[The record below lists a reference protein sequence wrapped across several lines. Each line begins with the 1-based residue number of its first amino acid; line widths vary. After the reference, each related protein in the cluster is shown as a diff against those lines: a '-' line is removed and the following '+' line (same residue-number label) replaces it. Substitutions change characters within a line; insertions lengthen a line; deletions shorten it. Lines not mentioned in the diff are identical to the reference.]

1 MPPVQPPGPG
11 PVLDRLALACDDAVD
26 GLLDAMP
33 MAGDRALQGALD
45 DYLDA
50 LMDALRM
57 LAAVGREA
65 SAALPVSQRRVALSE
80 PLPSGGPERER
91 SRSW

>member
-33 MAGDRALQGALD
+33 MAGDRAVQGALD

-65 SAALPVSQRRVALSE
+65 GAALTVGQRRVAFE
-80 PLPSGGPERER
+80 PGTSAGPERER